1 MVWILVATERISS
14 LGLHRVERV
23 SVWIRSLRGL
33 LIHIL
38 HHLIETTKDIVRID
52 WLLLGLCLCLHL
64 LLLVHHHL
72 LLDSLLHGH
81 LHLLLH
87 HIGSL
92 ASHHLLLNTLL
103 HSHLHLSSH
112 WIGTLASHHLLLDAL
127 LHSHLHLTSHHIGS
141 LAHEHF

>member
-1 MVWILVATERISS
+1 MVRILVARERIAS
-14 LGLHRVERV
+14 LGLHRVEWV
-23 SVWIRSLRGL
+23 SVWICRLGRL
-33 LIHIL
+33 LIHVL
-38 HHLIETTKDIVRID
+38 HNLIETTQHIVGID
-52 WLLLGLCLCLHL
+52 WLFLGLSLCLHL
-64 LLLVHHHL
+64 LLLIHHHL

-92 ASHHLLLNTLL
+92 ASHHLLLNLL
-103 HSHLHLSSH
+103 MHSHLHLSSH
-112 WIGTLASHHLLLDAL
+112 WIGSLATHHLLLDAL

>member
-1 MVWILVATERISS
+1 MVWILVASERISS

-23 SVWIRSLRGL
+23 SVWICSLGRL
-33 LIHIL
+33 LIHVL
-38 HHLIETTKDIVRID
+38 HHLIETTKDIVGID
-52 WLLLGLCLCLHL
+52 RLLLGLCLCLHLLLL

-92 ASHHLLLNTLL
+92 ASHHLLL
-103 HSHLHLSSH
+103 
-112 WIGTLASHHLLLDAL
+112 DAL
-127 LHSHLHLTSHHIGS
+127 LHSHLHLTSHHIGG